1 MHKGIY
7 EKLPEAE
14 YRAAVGLNKSN
25 MPDLLRSPAHY
36 QAALIYQHDP
46 TPATIL
52 GSAFHLRV
60 LEPDR
65 FNREI
70 FEHGNKTP
78 KQTTEGIF
86 LHKSDF
92 EKIEAMYQAIQT
104 HSIAKNL
111 FIGGEP
117 EVSIFWEDPEFHFTG
132 KGRIDYVRKDLNILV
147 DLKTCKDASVAGFN
161 EDAFYYKYHWQKL
174 WYSQGWANVS
184 DGAQY
189 DFIFVCIEKEP
200 PYGIGIFDR
209 LSSFLKNDATENI
222 TKVKKMYNNCIQ
234 TSIWPCYKET
244 INDLIGPR
252 WVKDKGEGIYD

>member
-36 QAALIYQHDP
+36 QAALKYPSDP

-52 GSAFHLRV
+52 GSAFHCRI
-60 LEPDR
+60 LEPER
-65 FNREI
+65 FERSC
-70 FEHGNKTP
+70 FEHNYKTA
-78 KQTTEGIF
+78 KQTEQGIF
-86 LHKSDF
+86 LHKSDL
-92 EKIEAMYQAIQT
+92 EKINAMYQVIQN

-111 FIGGEP
+111 FIGGEG
-117 EVSIFWEDPEFHFTG
+117 EVSIFWEDPEFHIAG
-132 KGRIDYVRKDLNILV
+132 KARIDYVRRDLNLLI

-174 WYSQGWANVS
+174 WYSQGWSNVA
-184 DGAQY
+184 DAQY

-209 LSSFLKNDATENI
+209 LSPFLENDAAENI
-222 TKVKKMYNNCIQ
+222 AKVKGIYDNCLH
-234 TSIWPCYKET
+234 TNLWPCYEEK

-252 WVKDKGEGIYD
+252 WARNKGTAIYD